1 MTTST
6 DVIIVG
12 GGAAGLTAA
21 LFAAR
26 RGLRTVVLS
35 EDIGGQASTTGH
47 IENYPGVEPIDGL
60 VLMKKF
66 HDQAVTAGAQVVL
79 HRVVSLT
86 MDGAQFTARTAHGQ
100 YQAPTMILAFG
111 LTHRRL
117 DVPGEERL
125 RGKGVSYCPSCDAH
139 LFRQRPVAVI
149 GGGNAAMDAA
159 LLLAKYASRVTLITK
174 HPELRGEQVLL
185 DRLHQ
190 TKNVEILTDARTTE
204 IFGETVVDGL
214 SVSTKDGDR
223 RFDVSGVFVEVGYV
237 VDPTLH
243 ADIVQT
249 DGRRQIIINPRDN
262 STSVPG
268 LFAAGDIT
276 NITQKQVVIS
286 AGEGAKAALG
296 VAAYLQQ
303 RDPSLPVADT
313 DWTHTAPMH
322 HEQNHEHLPTS
333 QQLTSSV

>member
-1 MTTST
+1 MKDTA

-21 LFAAR
+21 LFSAR
-26 RGLRTVVLS
+26 RGLKTIVLT

-47 IENYPGVEPIDGL
+47 IENYPGVEPIDGF
-60 VLMKKF
+60 VLMKRF
-66 HDQAVTAGAQVVL
+66 HDQAIAAGAIVHL
-79 HRVVSLT
+79 ERVVNLT
-86 MDGAQFTARTAHGQ
+86 MDGQRFFVRTATSE
-100 YQAPTMILAFG
+100 YQAPAMILAFG

-117 DVPGEERL
+117 DVPGEATL
-125 RGKGVSYCPSCDAH
+125 RGKGISYCPICDAP
-139 LFRQRPVAVI
+139 LFRDQDVAVV

-159 LLLAKYASRVTLITK
+159 LLLARFARHVTLITK
-174 HPELRGEQVLL
+174 HPELRGEQVLI
-185 DRLHQ
+185 DRLKKTPNVDVLLQ
-190 TKNVEILTDARTTE
+190 AKTKEIHGTSRVE
-204 IFGETVVDGL
+204 GL
-214 SVSTKDGDR
+214 SVTLAEETR
-223 RFDVSGVFVEVGYV
+223 RFAVTGVFVEVGYV

-243 ADIVQT
+243 AQLVET
-249 DGRRQIIINPRDN
+249 DDRRQIKINPRDN

-313 DWTHTAPMH
+313 DWTHVTPLR
-322 HEQNHEHLPTS
+322 HEHDHGPLPNS
-333 QQLTSSV
+333 QLKTTV